1 MPFVVRHSDG
11 LVYAEQVVED
21 PDISPWKRNPE
32 LWTVYQYKELAAKAA
47 AKAVYAYDIAPG
59 EVSVVDLAEI
69 DNPPVDGEAATTESR
84 TTSDTADEGVT
95 ATAPAQTQAAVTSLT
110 SDAYKAGYTAALTEQ
125 TRQKALK
132 KARRKIYFRV
142 ACDKTGWLSVGA
154 SIAAALL
161 EKPIELKIGYFAVL
175 LVVGICLLG
184 ASILA

>member
-69 DNPPVDGEAATTESR
+69 DNLPIDGEAATADPE
-84 TTSDTADEGVT
+84 TTSDTADKSFI

-110 SDAYKAGYTAALTEQ
+110 SDAYKAGYTAALAEQ

-142 ACDKTGWLSVGA
+142 ACDKIGWLSVGA

-175 LVVGICLLG
+175 LAVGLG
-184 ASILA
+184 LFAISIII